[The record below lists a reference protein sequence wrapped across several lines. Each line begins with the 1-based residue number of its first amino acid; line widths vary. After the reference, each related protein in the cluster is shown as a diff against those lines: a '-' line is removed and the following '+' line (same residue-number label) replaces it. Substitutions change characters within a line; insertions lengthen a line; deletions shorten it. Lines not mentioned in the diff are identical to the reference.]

1 MRELGVDT
9 EENWIEID
17 KTLIDPIFELI
28 DDDDDGVE
36 VFRMVIKMLSTLEQ
50 KYEVI

>member
-17 KTLIDPIFELI
+17 KTLIDPIFEII
-28 DDDDDGVE
+28 DDDDDGVAVYKKTIE
-36 VFRMVIKMLSTLEQ
+36 MLSTLEQ
-50 KYEVI
+50 RYEVI